1 MQYNSAKGAINGRIY
16 ICGKKSDEIHTNG
29 VDRFDNDIGYTVENV
44 NSCCGECNF
53 MKNDMEYNDFLE
65 QLKKIFTHSSKIE
78 MVKPSVYVSNAIKP
92 VANKMTKNE
101 VKEYQ
106 DQQRQIKRQTTR
118 EKYADEDYKKM
129 RVEQLVKNK

>member
-1 MQYNSAKGAINGRIY
+1 
-16 ICGKKSDEIHTNG
+16 
-29 VDRFDNDIGYTVENV
+29 
-44 NSCCGECNF
+44 
-53 MKNDMEYNDFLE
+53 
-65 QLKKIFTHSSKIE
+65 
-78 MVKPSVYVSNAIKP
+78 

-118 EKYADEDYKKM
+118 EKYADEEYKKM